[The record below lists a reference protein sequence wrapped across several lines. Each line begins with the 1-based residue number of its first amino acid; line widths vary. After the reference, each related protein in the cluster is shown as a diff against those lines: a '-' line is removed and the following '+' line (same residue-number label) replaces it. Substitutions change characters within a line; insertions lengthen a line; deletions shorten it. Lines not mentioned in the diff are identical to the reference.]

1 MDKSNALVFLKGNTP
16 FTNSLVIAK
25 GTNNEH
31 RAILQLVKKYEEKFN
46 RWDAVRFS
54 HLKCGNN
61 ERDLRGRP
69 TKVAFLNEQQATFL
83 ITLLKNTDVVLDF
96 KAELVDRFYKMREI
110 IARHQNAEWIDARH
124 DVKSYQKFL
133 NDMLKDLVDYAVNQG
148 CKHADKL
155 YINYN
160 RLINKT
166 LGIDPA
172 SRDQQPAYV
181 LHEIRKLQ
189 AMIETTV
196 RGLMHKHVPYKQIY
210 QDCKSTLTS
219 YSQLAFIG
227 QQRFIA

>member
-1 MDKSNALVFLKGNTP
+1 MNDLVTIKCGEP
-16 FTNSLVIAK
+16 FTNSL
-25 GTNNEH
+25 
-31 RAILQLVKKYEEKFN
+31 LVAEKFHKDHKHILDKIRFLAAEISATKLDENYNPKFIESSYKDN
-46 RWDAVRFS
+46 RGKTYPLYYLNQDAFVEVV
-54 HLKCGNN
+54 GNLN
-61 ERDLRGRP
+61 GKEARQWKREYHA
-69 TKVAFLNEQQATFL
+69 AFNKLA
-83 ITLLKNTDVVLDF
+83 
-96 KAELVDRFYKMREI
+96 KMIVNR
-110 IARHQNAEWIDARH
+110 QNAEWIDARH

-133 NDMLKDLVDYAVNQG
+133 NDMLKDLVDYAVQQG